1 MNISYNYSTD
11 IIFINNKSISDR
23 NYFISNF
30 PNPEDSF
37 TNMTVQVNFDGITR
51 HLLIQRVFNNY
62 YIITGII
69 FLIIGII
76 LCFFGTFD
84 DLPIISV
91 CMIFGQ
97 IISFFVFEIIIGIN
111 KKWFEFLYIAI
122 GILIGGLSI
131 FLSAKN
137 NNIYKSILGITS
149 GIIFGIYIAEIFIF
163 SSSFILIYSVFLD
176 TLLISIVSFLIIV
189 RIIKKY
195 YTFLYSLIG
204 GYILVRGLSILLF
217 KWLRYRELQIILYFI
232 VRNEW
237 EYIIN
242 NSKDDLW
249 NSYYIYD
256 ILILVFIVISMIF
269 YWIQRNFFKSK
280 LLKSK
285 KEEQNKTETEI
296 ENDLD

>member
-1 MNISYNYSTD
+1 M
-11 IIFINNKSISDR
+11 

-84 DLPIISV
+84 VLPVISV

-137 NNIYKSILGITS
+137 HNIFKSILGITS

-204 GYILVRGLSILLF
+204 GYVLVRGLSILLF

-232 VRNEW
+232 DRNEW

-256 ILILVFIVISMIF
+256 ILILVFIVISLIF

>member
-1 MNISYNYSTD
+1 M
-11 IIFINNKSISDR
+11 

-84 DLPIISV
+84 VLPIISV

-97 IISFFVFEIIIGIN
+97 MISFFVFEIIIGIN

-137 NNIYKSILGITS
+137 HNIFKSILGITS

-232 VRNEW
+232 DRNEW

>member
-1 MNISYNYSTD
+1 
-11 IIFINNKSISDR
+11 
-23 NYFISNF
+23 
-30 PNPEDSF
+30 
-37 TNMTVQVNFDGITR
+37 MTVQVNFDGITR

-84 DLPIISV
+84 VLPVISV

-137 NNIYKSILGITS
+137 HNIYKSILGITS

-204 GYILVRGLSILLF
+204 GYILVRGVSILLF

-232 VRNEW
+232 DRNEW

-256 ILILVFIVISMIF
+256 ILILVFIVISIIF

-296 ENDLD
+296 ENYLD

>member
-1 MNISYNYSTD
+1 M
-11 IIFINNKSISDR
+11 

-62 YIITGII
+62 YILTGII

-84 DLPIISV
+84 VLPVISV

-232 VRNEW
+232 DRNEW

>member
-1 MNISYNYSTD
+1 MISIAFEKAS
-11 IIFINNKSISDR
+11 
-23 NYFISNF
+23 
-30 PNPEDSF
+30 
-37 TNMTVQVNFDGITR
+37 
-51 HLLIQRVFNNY
+51 LA
-62 YIITGII
+62 
-69 FLIIGII
+69 I
-76 LCFFGTFD
+76 LCVKSAITIPPVHSRQAQNPDIALKIKSTTASLMEFYK
-84 DLPIISV
+84 LHN
-91 CMIFGQ
+91 IF
-97 IISFFVFEIIIGIN
+97 
-111 KKWFEFLYIAI
+111 YR
-122 GILIGGLSI
+122 
-131 FLSAKN
+131 
-137 NNIYKSILGITS
+137 NITQ
-149 GIIFGIYIAEIFIF
+149 
-163 SSSFILIYSVFLD
+163 LIYSVFLD

-232 VRNEW
+232 DRNEW

>member
-1 MNISYNYSTD
+1 M
-11 IIFINNKSISDR
+11 

-84 DLPIISV
+84 VLPIISV

-137 NNIYKSILGITS
+137 HNIYKSILGITS

-232 VRNEW
+232 DRNEW

>member
-1 MNISYNYSTD
+1 
-11 IIFINNKSISDR
+11 
-23 NYFISNF
+23 
-30 PNPEDSF
+30 
-37 TNMTVQVNFDGITR
+37 MTVQVNFDGITR
-51 HLLIQRVFNNY
+51 HLLIQRVLNNY

-76 LCFFGTFD
+76 LCFFGTLD
-84 DLPIISV
+84 VLPVISV

-137 NNIYKSILGITS
+137 HNIYKSILGITS

-232 VRNEW
+232 DRNEW

>member
-1 MNISYNYSTD
+1 
-11 IIFINNKSISDR
+11 
-23 NYFISNF
+23 
-30 PNPEDSF
+30 
-37 TNMTVQVNFDGITR
+37 MTVQVNFDGITR

-76 LCFFGTFD
+76 LCFFGIFD
-84 DLPIISV
+84 VLPVISV

-137 NNIYKSILGITS
+137 QNIFKSILGITS

-232 VRNEW
+232 DRNEW

>member
-1 MNISYNYSTD
+1 
-11 IIFINNKSISDR
+11 
-23 NYFISNF
+23 
-30 PNPEDSF
+30 
-37 TNMTVQVNFDGITR
+37 MTVQVNFDGITR

-76 LCFFGTFD
+76 LCFFGSFD
-84 DLPIISV
+84 VLPVISV

-97 IISFFVFEIIIGIN
+97 IISFFVFEIIIRIN

-137 NNIYKSILGITS
+137 YNIYKSILGITS

-204 GYILVRGLSILLF
+204 GYIVVRGLSTLLF

-232 VRNEW
+232 DRNEW

>member
-1 MNISYNYSTD
+1 M
-11 IIFINNKSISDR
+11 

-62 YIITGII
+62 YILTGII

-84 DLPIISV
+84 VLPVISV

-232 VRNEW
+232 DRNEW

-256 ILILVFIVISMIF
+256 ILILVSIVISMIF

>member
-1 MNISYNYSTD
+1 M
-11 IIFINNKSISDR
+11 

-84 DLPIISV
+84 VLPVISV

-97 IISFFVFEIIIGIN
+97 IISFFVFEIIIRIN

-131 FLSAKN
+131 FLGAKN
-137 NNIYKSILGITS
+137 YNIYKSILGITS

-176 TLLISIVSFLIIV
+176 TLLISIASFLIIV

-232 VRNEW
+232 DRNEW

>member
-1 MNISYNYSTD
+1 M
-11 IIFINNKSISDR
+11 

-30 PNPEDSF
+30 PNPKDSF

-62 YIITGII
+62 YILTGII

-84 DLPIISV
+84 VLPVISV

-232 VRNEW
+232 DRNEW

>member
-1 MNISYNYSTD
+1 M
-11 IIFINNKSISDR
+11 

-84 DLPIISV
+84 VLPVISV
-91 CMIFGQ
+91 CTIFGQ

-137 NNIYKSILGITS
+137 HNIYKSILGITS

-232 VRNEW
+232 DRNEW

-256 ILILVFIVISMIF
+256 ILILVFIVIRMIF

>member
-1 MNISYNYSTD
+1 M
-11 IIFINNKSISDR
+11 

-30 PNPEDSF
+30 PNPKDSF

-84 DLPIISV
+84 VLPVISV

-137 NNIYKSILGITS
+137 HNIFKSILGITS

-232 VRNEW
+232 DRNEW